1 MSTKPIILAIDDE
14 SSIRLLLKSFLST
27 NYDVTIK
34 SDGKEALE
42 WLEGNRPPD
51 LIICDIQM
59 GGKEEDT
66 KGGKAFV
73 EKLRERGY
81 TKHTPVI
88 MLSSVESS
96 QEKIKCYR
104 LGAQDYLKKPFN
116 PEELEAVVEKNLH
129 PIQYAKKW

>member
-1 MSTKPIILAIDDE
+1 MSAKPQILAIDDE
-14 SSIRLLLKSFLST
+14 SSIRLLLKSFLSA
-27 NYDVTIK
+27 NYDVAIK
-34 SDGKEALE
+34 NNGKEALE

-59 GGKEEDT
+59 EIMDGKE
-66 KGGKAFV
+66 FV
-73 EKLRERGY
+73 ERMRERGY
-81 TKHTPVI
+81 TKHTPLI
-88 MLSSVESS
+88 MLSSVEGSA
-96 QEKIKCYR
+96 ERIKCYK